1 MMKECYAAGCW
12 WEWTEVSLWSQAMH
26 PHCWYVQLLWMESF
40 CFYLLDNVNNFGLAL
55 PSLVLVWYECQ
66 RGGFHSPK
74 MFYRLGSTVGWLYFT
89 SYEPT
94 PLLKVD
100 LGWWWSYDSAQCS
113 QGWLCCCSQE
123 VILFVVPQWLII
135 IYHGRMHYWNPVWVS
150 MWAPV
155 VMLNGNLIGLAR
167 WRGPVDLLQSD
178 VIKVKF
184 WSNFE
189 GRPETGE
196 PLPSDANCRDS
207 ILAILPGWTRA
218 CVLFCYTWHIACHY
232 SLSWWT
238 SLVCLSLVDMKKCK
252 YWCDA
257 EFGSF
262 SNQAVCYCASS
273 WMKLVDGQQERW
285 SDAGPS
291 TKPTAVP
298 STCSG

>member
-1 MMKECYAAGCW
+1 
-12 WEWTEVSLWSQAMH
+12 
-26 PHCWYVQLLWMESF
+26 MESF
-40 CFYLLDNVNNFGLAL
+40 CFYLLDNVKDFGLAL

-66 RGGFHSPK
+66 RGGFHSLK
-74 MFYRLGSTVGWLYFT
+74 MFCHQGSMAGWLYFT

-135 IYHGRMHYWNPVWVS
+135 ILHGRMRYWNPVWVS

-167 WRGPVDLLQSD
+167 WRDPVDFLRS
-178 VIKVKF
+178 VVKVKF

-196 PLPSDANCRDS
+196 PLPSNANCWDS

-218 CVLFCYTWHIACHY
+218 CVLFCNTWHIACHY

-238 SLVCLSLVDMKKCK
+238 SLVCLSSVDI
-252 YWCDA
+252 
-257 EFGSF
+257 
-262 SNQAVCYCASS
+262 
-273 WMKLVDGQQERW
+273 
-285 SDAGPS
+285 
-291 TKPTAVP
+291 
-298 STCSG
+298 